1 MLAVL
6 PTDHPFAEYAT
17 IPLAALATEPF
28 ILLEEGHYY
37 EPLDAF
43 KSVGT
48 APNINYTIHDDY
60 AILTMVEAGLG
71 VSILAEL
78 ILHRTNYRLT
88 LRPTEPPISRTI
100 AIGYKGKASL
110 PMAARRF
117 LALLQSRVSEL
128 P

>member
-17 IPLAALATEPF
+17 IPLAVLATEPF

-60 AILTMVEAGLG
+60 AILTILTT
-71 VSILAEL
+71 VS
-78 ILHRTNYRLT
+78 H
-88 LRPTEPPISRTI
+88 
-100 AIGYKGKASL
+100 
-110 PMAARRF
+110 
-117 LALLQSRVSEL
+117 
-128 P
+128 

>member
-60 AILTMVEAGLG
+60 AILKNKKCVSVQTIPNIHRLMFWKMIHSPHSTADLCVEVGCTP
-71 VSILAEL
+71 SN
-78 ILHRTNYRLT
+78 RTKNSCIF
-88 LRPTEPPISRTI
+88 RP
-100 AIGYKGKASL
+100 A
-110 PMAARRF
+110 
-117 LALLQSRVSEL
+117 VV
-128 P
+128 

>member
-48 APNINYTIHDDY
+48 APNINYTGLHPLFY
-60 AILTMVEAGLG
+60 ARCYHP
-71 VSILAEL
+71 L
-78 ILHRTNYRLT
+78 ID
-88 LRPTEPPISRTI
+88 
-100 AIGYKGKASL
+100 
-110 PMAARRF
+110 F
-117 LALLQSRVSEL
+117 
-128 P
+128 